1 MHSVTGYLDR
11 WLDPVGR
18 ALNPDAARQLLNLRA
33 DEDTQRR
40 VEELADRNTEGQL
53 TDDERDEYQALVAA
67 AELVAVL
74 QAKARNRISGDS
86 TAA

>member
-1 MHSVTGYLDR
+1 MHTVTGCLDR

-18 ALNPDAARQLLNLRA
+18 ALNPDAARQLLNLKA
-33 DEDTQRR
+33 DDDTQRR

-53 TDDERDEYQALVAA
+53 TDDERSEYQALVGA

-74 QAKARNRISGDS
+74 QAKARDRISRDS

>member
-1 MHSVTGYLDR
+1 MDSVTGYLDR

-18 ALNPDAARQLLNLRA
+18 ALNLDAVRQLLSLRA
-33 DEDTQRR
+33 DDDTQRR

-53 TDDERDEYQALVAA
+53 TEAERAEYQALVAA

-74 QAKARNRISGDS
+74 QAKARLRISGDS